1 LQVLKNEL
9 NDTGSAIIVNN
20 QIQIQ
25 IGQII
30 FERQLGNLLQQIY
43 QVIDQ
48 HFPERAEHLS
58 VIIKDI
64 ERQHEQMFKIWK
76 SS

>member
-1 LQVLKNEL
+1 MQVLKNEL